1 MKEQNVLNVISLP
14 VAANVLGYNIDF
26 VIEICRHAHVSGRP
40 FTVIRSTNGLYF
52 IEKTSFERYINTCPD
67 YYYDEQHF
75 DPHQLQLSDDNLD
88 FVCGTKQDA
97 NAAGAE
103 RYEESNEVTFS
114 DDELAL
120 LNDNENE
127 YINLATA
134 RYMLGTD
141 IPNLIY
147 VCQRAYY
154 SARPFKVTILYNRCF
169 AIEKSSLLRYMNTRS
184 VEMDCF
190 FDVVESEATL
200 FDHVCGCKDFCDEDI
215 DDDACLMED
224 TYENEPI
231 LFPEEYYQM
240 RKEDELKNEQED
252 ADAKLFAQFRALRI
266 ALGMT
271 QGELAAKAG
280 MGQTDLSKLER
291 GLIKNPAYETLK
303 KVANALGFVLR
314 TNMV

>member
-1 MKEQNVLNVISLP
+1 M
-14 VAANVLGYNIDF
+14 
-26 VIEICRHAHVSGRP
+26 
-40 FTVIRSTNGLYF
+40 
-52 IEKTSFERYINTCPD
+52 
-67 YYYDEQHF
+67 
-75 DPHQLQLSDDNLD
+75 
-88 FVCGTKQDA
+88 CGTKQDA

-184 VEMDCF
+184 VEMNCF